1 MPFET
6 YLIKVAE
13 NATALQIQGI
23 LKVVL
28 GAGGRIEMVAG
39 RTIIASLDSNY
50 AELVKKTQGVALA
63 GGINFGGRKIPKI
76 VKQVSA
82 EKQAES

>member
-1 MPFET
+1 MPIET
-6 YLIKVAE
+6 HLIKVAE
-13 NATALQIQGI
+13 NATALQVQRI

-50 AELVKKTQGVALA
+50 AELVKKTPGVALA
-63 GGINFGGRKIPKI
+63 GGINLRGRKIPKI
-76 VKQVSA
+76 VKKVSD
-82 EKQAES
+82 EKQAGS